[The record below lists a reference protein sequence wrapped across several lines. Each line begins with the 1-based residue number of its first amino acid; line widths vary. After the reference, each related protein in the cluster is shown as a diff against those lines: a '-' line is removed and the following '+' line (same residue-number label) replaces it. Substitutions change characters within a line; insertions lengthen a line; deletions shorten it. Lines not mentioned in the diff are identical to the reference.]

1 MEENKELNTEVETKK
16 ETKAKKPA
24 TTKKTTGTKKTTT
37 TKKATS
43 TKKEIKAEE
52 VVETKEEVKAEK
64 EVEIEKEIEAKE
76 EIETKSVEELI
87 SNTTGEVENPIE
99 AEQDVEPTV
108 IAESVSEEN
117 TEPVKAD
124 DITGTYTGSEQQL
137 DNSYFAPIKFIK
149 DDSKSIDETFD
160 QARDIFNKKLN
171 KSRVID
177 VVGIVMM
184 LAGFAAVLLVT
195 FLNKGTELQWLT
207 WVIISISFVMIIAS
221 FILTS
226 IFNRKNAKLTKDYL
240 NQYEDILNGYAI
252 SDLNVI
258 NPTLCVD
265 AKVNDQDVIQ
275 AHYFRTINRIE
286 SRAVVEGK
294 RCGYPFSLAEVVVVI
309 PTISIASANKKPED
323 YVNLDGSTYIPAP
336 SIEGTLDGTIDPNGN
351 TNIDIS
357 LSDEVNNNKQ
367 VEQRVKDQKK
377 AASANKV
384 VDTATGLFG
393 KIYSYGYTVD
403 SEEAFI
409 ITIMGDPEATVL
421 PDYLTGFK
429 ACMVDGL
436 KKNIVIYAVDPSKLT
451 PFLDEEGIKILNSI
465 DVNTAVQSLF
475 ISVNSYGCKV
485 GMNLSD
491 DIMQLP
497 IKQLGSIGAYD
508 AYKDATDASF
518 KFIDYVAKKRK

>member
-1 MEENKELNTEVETKK
+1 MEENKELNTEVEAKK
-16 ETKAKKPA
+16 ETKVKKPA
-24 TTKKTTGTKKTTT
+24 TTKKTTGTKKA
-37 TKKATS
+37 ATA
-43 TKKEIKAEE
+43 KKETKVEKVETEEE
-52 VVETKEEVKAEK
+52 VVAEKEVATEKETEVKEEVK
-64 EVEIEKEIEAKE
+64 
-76 EIETKSVEELI
+76 TKSVEELI
-87 SNTTGEVENPIE
+87 SNTTGEIENPIE
-99 AEQDVEPTV
+99 AEKEVEPTV
-108 IAESVSEEN
+108 VAESVSEET
-117 TEPVKAD
+117 TEPAKAD
-124 DITGTYTGSEQQL
+124 DITGTYTGSNQQL

-160 QARDIFNKKLN
+160 QARDVFNKKLN

-177 VVGIVMM
+177 VVGIIMM

-207 WVIISISFVMIIAS
+207 WVIISISFVLIITS

-252 SDLNVI
+252 SDLNVV

-351 TNIDIS
+351 TNIDIT
-357 LSDEVNNNKQ
+357 LSDEVNNSKQ
-367 VEQRVKDQKK
+367 AEQRAKDQKK

-393 KIYSYGYTVD
+393 KIYSYGYTVS

-451 PFLDEEGIKILNSI
+451 PFLDEEGVKLLNSI

-508 AYKDATDASF
+508 AYKDATDAAF
-518 KFIDYVAKKRK
+518 NFIDYVAKKRK